1 MTKNIFENF
10 SNNSPKGESFV
21 PVQRA
26 KYDFA
31 VAYPDPESIP
41 IDGLTNSISEAL
53 SREGKD
59 LAIYPDKQG
68 YPPLRQFV
76 AEKLLLERQIPL
88 ESNEIILTSGSN
100 QAIYMTAEILL
111 DTGDVVIT
119 DDFLYSGTINIFQ
132 RFGAKILGIP
142 SNNLG
147 IDVECLEKNIKKL
160 TEEKN
165 KPKLIYL
172 IPTFQNPQ
180 GWSLDLEKRK
190 QIVLISKKYS
200 IPILEDD
207 CYVDLSFYGEN
218 LPSIKS
224 LDPECDVIYVGSF
237 SKTIAPGMRMGF
249 LTAPEEYLNRL
260 RRILP
265 SGGVNQFAS
274 LAIYHYS
281 KNSLPSHIESINKIL
296 LNKKNTMISALEEY
310 FGKNAK
316 WNNPNG
322 GLYIWV
328 KLPKHSD
335 TSIAEPIAFNQN
347 VGFLPGVL
355 FSADGFSGKN
365 KMRLCFG
372 FNQPKEIQE
381 GIKKLS
387 NVFYELDYL

>member
-1 MTKNIFENF
+1 MTKNIFKNF
-10 SNNSPKGESFV
+10 SNNSPGGESFV

-41 IDGLTNSISEAL
+41 IVGLTNSISEAL
-53 SREGKD
+53 STEGKD

-76 AEKLLLERQIPL
+76 AEKLISERQISVEP
-88 ESNEIILTSGSN
+88 NEIVLTSGSN

-111 DTGDVVIT
+111 DPGDVVIT
-119 DDFLYSGTINIFQ
+119 DEFLYSGTINIFQ
-132 RFGAKILGIP
+132 RFGATISGIP

-147 IDVECLEKNIKKL
+147 IDLESLEKNIKKL
-160 TEEKN
+160 TSEGN

-180 GWSLDLEKRK
+180 GWSLDIYKRK
-190 QIVLISKKYS
+190 QIILISKKYS

-207 CYVDLSFYGEN
+207 CYVDLSFDGKT

-237 SKTIAPGMRMGF
+237 SKIIAPGMRMGF
-249 LTAPEEYLNRL
+249 FTAPEEFLNRL
-260 RRILP
+260 RRVLP

-281 KNSLPSHIESINKIL
+281 KNSLPSHVESINKIL
-296 LNKKNTMISALEEY
+296 LNKKNTMISALQEN
-310 FGKNAK
+310 FGKNTK
-316 WNNPNG
+316 WSNPNG

-328 KLPKHSD
+328 ELPSHSD
-335 TSIAEPIAFNQN
+335 TSIAQPIAFNQN

-355 FSADGFSGKN
+355 FAANGFSGNN

-372 FNQPKEIQE
+372 FNKPEEIQE

>member
-1 MTKNIFENF
+1 MTKNIFKNF
-10 SNNSPKGESFV
+10 SNNSPVGESFV
-21 PVQRA
+21 SVQRA

-41 IDGLTNSISEAL
+41 IEGLTNSISEAL
-53 SREGKD
+53 STEGKD

-68 YPPLRQFV
+68 YPPLREFV
-76 AEKLLLERQIPL
+76 AEKLISERQISVEP
-88 ESNEIILTSGSN
+88 NEIVLTSGSN

-111 DTGDVVIT
+111 DPGDVVIT
-119 DDFLYSGTINIFQ
+119 DEFLYSGTINIFQ
-132 RFGAKILGIP
+132 RFGATIFGIP
-142 SNNLG
+142 SNNSG
-147 IDVECLEKNIKKL
+147 IDLENLEKNIKKL
-160 TEEKN
+160 TSEGN

-180 GWSLDLEKRK
+180 GWSLDIDKRK
-190 QIVLISKKYS
+190 QIILISKKYS

-207 CYVDLSFYGEN
+207 CYVDLNFDGEN

-224 LDPECDVIYVGSF
+224 LDPDCDVIYVGSF
-237 SKTIAPGMRMGF
+237 SKIIAPGMRMGF
-249 LTAPEEYLNRL
+249 FTAPEEFLNRL

-296 LNKKNTMISALEEY
+296 LNKKNTMISALQEN
-310 FGKNAK
+310 FGNNTK
-316 WNNPNG
+316 WSNPNG

-328 KLPKHSD
+328 ELPNHSD
-335 TSIAEPIAFNQN
+335 TSIAQPIAFNQD

-355 FSADGFSGKN
+355 FAADGFSGKN

-372 FNQPKEIQE
+372 FNKPEEIQD